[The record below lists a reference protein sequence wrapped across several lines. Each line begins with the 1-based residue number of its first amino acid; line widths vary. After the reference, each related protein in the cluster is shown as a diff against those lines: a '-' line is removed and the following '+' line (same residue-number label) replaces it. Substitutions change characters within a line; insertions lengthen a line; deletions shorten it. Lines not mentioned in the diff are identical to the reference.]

1 MNIENKKLAISILS
15 KFVCGMESS
24 QTFSPKKYSKANL
37 ALKETLNA
45 SKKWN
50 CKVLTAD
57 DAKKMGAGY
66 LAGDFLASNT
76 VPISCTRKYWTG
88 TSKRPHF
95 IRTTQVAKGVLDIHL
110 RKDDIKTAHK
120 SKLVM
125 AIEQ

>member
-24 QTFSPKKYSKANL
+24 QTFSPKKYSKANR

-57 DAKKMGAGY
+57 DAKKMGSGY

-76 VPISCTRKYWTG
+76 VPISCT
-88 TSKRPHF
+88 SKRPPF
-95 IRTTQVAKGVLDIHL
+95 IRTTQVAKGLLDIHL

-120 SKLVM
+120 SKLIM